1 MASEVGTICWHMP
14 KSRKESQSLYQQPLK
29 LEWGTPP
36 WATDYEVVDRAIL
49 SQLAEERFVRQV
61 QEEVLV
67 RSPADAANYLLRHV
81 FHPFDRFEQEELW
94 TLLLNTR
101 SRITHEVMVYR
112 GTVNA
117 VHLRPAEVFREAVRK
132 NAVMVVI
139 GHCHPSG
146 DPTPSPEDVQA
157 TRQLVL
163 AGISLGIE
171 VLDHVVVGKQKWVSL
186 NERGLGFG

>member
-1 MASEVGTICWHMP
+1 MP

-29 LEWGTPP
+29 LEWGAPP
-36 WATDYEVVDRAIL
+36 WATDYEMVDRAIL

-67 RSPADAANYLLRHV
+67 RSPADAANHLLRHV

-94 TLLLNTR
+94 TLLINTR

-171 VLDHVVVGKQKWVSL
+171 VLDHVVIGKQKWVSL